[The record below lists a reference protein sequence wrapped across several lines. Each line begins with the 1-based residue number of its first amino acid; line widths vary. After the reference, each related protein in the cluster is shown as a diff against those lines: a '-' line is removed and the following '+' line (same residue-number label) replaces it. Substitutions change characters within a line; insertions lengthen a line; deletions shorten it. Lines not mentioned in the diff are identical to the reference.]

1 MSNAK
6 PRSLVTEKLILLRLG
21 RVEILISDQVQK
33 LEGNCQQTDPE
44 QVTHRGQIRDGR
56 VVRIDLPLPHPVDH
70 NVSDVEE
77 RRDLQHRRAEVNE
90 DEERRHRR
98 VAVLHVIDQVNED
111 DVARYHHRHQDSR
124 SSGVHT

>member
-1 MSNAK
+1 MNHY
-6 PRSLVTEKLILLRLG
+6 VG
-21 RVEILISDQVQK
+21 
-33 LEGNCQQTDPE
+33 
-44 QVTHRGQIRDGR
+44 
-56 VVRIDLPLPHPVDH
+56 
-70 NVSDVEE
+70 DVKE

-124 SSGVHT
+124 SSGVHTWRDEAMQSPDNQGESW